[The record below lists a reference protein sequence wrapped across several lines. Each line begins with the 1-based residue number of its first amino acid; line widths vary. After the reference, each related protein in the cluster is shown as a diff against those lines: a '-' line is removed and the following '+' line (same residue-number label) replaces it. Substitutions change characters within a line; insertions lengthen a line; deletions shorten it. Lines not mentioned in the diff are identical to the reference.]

1 MRAKGLL
8 LAVALACVGAITA
21 LGQGTGQP
29 LLDPKRTPGVQ
40 GPADPNRATFLA
52 ASCKNPPAPAAAREG
67 GGPGGPGGRAAAG
80 ASATPPPFQDVS
92 SLEIP
97 GVIAAEQKWK
107 VLWEDKG
114 NNADGIVGMNDGSL
128 WLAQNDKSDI
138 VRIDKNGKAS
148 VIYTDTYTG
157 GSITAN

>member
-1 MRAKGLL
+1 LQKP
-8 LAVALACVGAITA
+8 ACT
-21 LGQGTGQP
+21 
-29 LLDPKRTPGVQ
+29 
-40 GPADPNRATFLA
+40 
-52 ASCKNPPAPAAAREG
+52 
-67 GGPGGPGGRAAAG
+67 GGRSRRRWAWRSRGSRGCRRLGDAATIPG
-80 ASATPPPFQDVS
+80 FS
-92 SLEIP
+92 SMEIP